1 MRGWMIRRQL
11 AATNFV
17 NSRIRFLHLRDEG
30 LLKVY
35 RVQKWRRLLFWN
47 QIFPLTLYSRM
58 NMLIRYTYLI
68 TFAVSSLE
76 CFIHIKSNNKYSTVY
91 TLYYGVL
98 SHYVKYIFCE
108 NSDVRGFIW
117 SSSAL
122 HNFLRYHV
130 FRTYPSSKPSRVWKM
145 VRRLAFKFLSKFHQ
159 I

>member
-1 MRGWMIRRQL
+1 MIRRQL

-76 CFIHIKSNNKYSTVY
+76 CFIHIKYKYSTVY
-91 TLYYGVL
+91 TLYSIFLSNTIKGTLSASVSHTSLQNDVYGGVEPWWL
-98 SHYVKYIFCE
+98 KGKSLVTKWKSQKYIHKIFLKTQNTSE
-108 NSDVRGFIW
+108 NIYKLF
-117 SSSAL
+117 
-122 HNFLRYHV
+122 F
-130 FRTYPSSKPSRVWKM
+130 
-145 VRRLAFKFLSKFHQ
+145 
-159 I
+159 